1 MIGRFQIFW
10 VDEKRRIRM
19 KTARVSLSES
29 RDSDSVSLLISIMV
43 RFPQI
48 GTVKIDSKK
57 QVLWLNFMLTQSVT
71 AEEIETFQLQM
82 INSLRAY
89 HHITK
94 QAPTVCRIETKQ
106 PYERFC
112 LMSIGRDL
120 SSLTKDEL
128 SLIITLLSEHFRDRI
143 LLDESEF
150 IAEVIDE
157 FGIPDDFIDSILESV
172 KYQPTPKNL
181 TALRENGRV
190 LVFSK

>member
-1 MIGRFQIFW
+1 
-10 VDEKRRIRM
+10 M

-94 QAPTVCRIETKQ
+94 QAPTVCRI
-106 PYERFC
+106 
-112 LMSIGRDL
+112 
-120 SSLTKDEL
+120 
-128 SLIITLLSEHFRDRI
+128 
-143 LLDESEF
+143 
-150 IAEVIDE
+150 
-157 FGIPDDFIDSILESV
+157 
-172 KYQPTPKNL
+172 
-181 TALRENGRV
+181 
-190 LVFSK
+190 

>member
-1 MIGRFQIFW
+1 M
-10 VDEKRRIRM
+10 
-19 KTARVSLSES
+19 S
-29 RDSDSVSLLISIMV
+29 
-43 RFPQI
+43 
-48 GTVKIDSKK
+48 
-57 QVLWLNFMLTQSVT
+57 
-71 AEEIETFQLQM
+71 
-82 INSLRAY
+82 NSLRGY
-89 HHITK
+89 HHITR
-94 QAPTVCRIETKQ
+94 QSPTVCRIEAKQ

>member
-1 MIGRFQIFW
+1 
-10 VDEKRRIRM
+10 M

-57 QVLWLNFMLTQSVT
+57 QVLWLNFMLAQSVT
-71 AEEIETFQLQM
+71 AEEIENFQQQM

-89 HHITK
+89 HHITR
-94 QAPTVCRIETKQ
+94 QSPTVCRLETKQ